1 MGLAKVDEWN
11 FQWKMSFNTDP
22 AKPVQGTIFNRK
34 LKTIPQKLC
43 LLYRI
48 LRNKLPGYLFKIIPT
63 KLRVHNTKYCDDI
76 PLLKVKRNY
85 FRNSS
90 WLLQ

>member
-1 MGLAKVDEWN
+1 MDLAKVDEWN
-11 FQWKMSFNTDP
+11 LQWKMSFNTDP
-22 AKPVQGTIFNRK
+22 AKPVQGIIFNRK
-34 LKTIPQKLC
+34 LK
-43 LLYRI
+43 RV

-76 PLLKVKRNY
+76 TLLKVKRNY